1 LRHTTHYQYSGAVTL
16 SHNEARI
23 LPRVLPWQDCSN
35 TQLVITPIPD
45 RMRERIDFFGNR
57 VVYFSI
63 ESLHESLDVTVTSE
77 IVTHPR
83 ASADIFSSISWE
95 QAAEELRH
103 DPRQTNRDALD
114 ARLYVLDSPF
124 IFQSPGL
131 ADYARSSF
139 PPGRNLVD
147 AVLELNQRIFSEF
160 TYDPEFTTLA
170 TPLQDVLASKRGVCQ
185 DFAHLGIGCLRSLGL
200 AARYVSGYMETL
212 PPPGQQI
219 SLSLPRGENLRL
231 ARPSDGV
238 SPHSE
243 SMEHETLFSAL
254 SVDGVLAVFAA
265 RFPDVQAQLVL
276 TDAPANL
283 VEDGFDLQIKFGEP
297 TATRNVMALLLRNR
311 RVLIAS
317 PEYLRAHGRPKRLSD
332 LEDHACIALRQEHA
346 AYDVWRFGDDDS
358 VRIRSGLST
367 NDGEIAV
374 SWVLGGHGIML
385 RSEWDI
391 ARHVRAGRLEV
402 VLPRHAMRADIFAVY
417 PERLNLS
424 AKVRMFIDILRD
436 RIREQSSRLQL
447 P

>member
-1 LRHTTHYQYSGAVTL
+1 MRYLLRHTTHYQYSGAVTL

-45 RMRERIDFFGNR
+45 RMRERTDFFGNR

-212 PPPGQQI
+212 PPPGQQK
-219 SLSLPRGENLRL
+219 LLG
-231 ARPSDGV
+231 ADAT
-238 SPHSE
+238 H
-243 SMEHETLFSAL
+243 AW
-254 SVDGVLAVFAA
+254 LAVFVPGWGWLELDPTNGCV
-265 RFPDVQAQLVL
+265 PDERYIILGWGRDFADVTPLK
-276 TDAPANL
+276 
-283 VEDGFDLQIKFGEP
+283 G
-297 TATRNVMALLLRNR
+297 VMTGGGDH
-311 RVLIAS
+311 S
-317 PEYLRAHGRPKRLSD
+317 LS
-332 LEDHACIALRQEHA
+332 
-346 AYDVWRFGDDDS
+346 V
-358 VRIRSGLST
+358 
-367 NDGEIAV
+367 AV
-374 SWVLGGHGIML
+374 
-385 RSEWDI
+385 D
-391 ARHVRAGRLEV
+391 
-402 VLPRHAMRADIFAVY
+402 VLPQEEGAQGQ
-417 PERLNLS
+417 
-424 AKVRMFIDILRD
+424 VRDLV
-436 RIREQSSRLQL
+436 
-447 P
+447 

>member
-1 LRHTTHYQYSGAVTL
+1 MTMPAVTDMHFFAVVAQRSTL
-16 SHNEARI
+16 SEAA
-23 LPRVLPWQDCSN
+23 
-35 TQLVITPIPD
+35 
-45 RMRERIDFFGNR
+45 
-57 VVYFSI
+57 
-63 ESLHESLDVTVTSE
+63 LDLGLT
-77 IVTHPR
+77 
-83 ASADIFSSISWE
+83 ASAGS
-95 QAAEELRH
+95 R
-103 DPRQTNRDALD
+103 
-114 ARLYVLDSPF
+114 
-124 IFQSPGL
+124 
-131 ADYARSSF
+131 
-139 PPGRNLVD
+139 
-147 AVLELNQRIFSEF
+147 
-160 TYDPEFTTLA
+160 
-170 TPLQDVLASKRGVCQ
+170 
-185 DFAHLGIGCLRSLGL
+185 
-200 AARYVSGYMETL
+200 
-212 PPPGQQI
+212 
-219 SLSLPRGENLRL
+219 RL
-231 ARPSDGV
+231 ARLENRLGV
-238 SPHSE
+238 RLVNRTTRRLGLTSE
-243 SMEHETLFSAL
+243 GEAYLRASRDILGRIALAEDAISATRAAPQGPLRVNATFQFRREHVAPA
-254 SVDGVLAVFAA
+254 LAVFAA

>member
-1 LRHTTHYQYSGAVTL
+1 MIDRQRVRIGRKFAQVSEGAKEIFLRDGFSGTSVDDIAAAARVSKATLYSYFADKRL
-16 SHNEARI
+16 MFEEAMQNERQRLEDAI
-23 LPRVLPWQDCSN
+23 LFDIPADAAPAQAIPALTRQIAEW
-35 TQLVITPIPD
+35 LVAPD
-45 RMRERIDFFGNR
+45 S
-57 VVYFSI
+57 V
-63 ESLHESLDVTVTSE
+63 
-77 IVTHPR
+77 
-83 ASADIFSSISWE
+83 
-95 QAAEELRH
+95 
-103 DPRQTNRDALD
+103 
-114 ARLYVLDSPF
+114 RLYRVHV
-124 IFQSPGL
+124 
-131 ADYARSSF
+131 A
-139 PPGRNLVD
+139 
-147 AVLELNQRIFSEF
+147 E
-160 TYDPEFTTLA
+160 
-170 TPLQDVLASKRGVCQ
+170 
-185 DFAHLGIGCLRSLGL
+185 
-200 AARYVSGYMETL
+200 
-212 PPPGQQI
+212 
-219 SLSLPRGENLRL
+219 
-231 ARPSDGV
+231 
-238 SPHSE
+238 
-243 SMEHETLFSAL
+243 
-254 SVDGVLAVFAA
+254 AA